1 MNARFAIPLV
11 LLAAAGAVPAAAE
24 TGLWSAGSAT
34 LRAAG
39 GEFRFTASGVE
50 HRVVLP
56 ESVRVEEL
64 IALHGGAFLS
74 ALAPAASS
82 GSSPSPRA
90 DLFLALLD
98 ERGAHPLPNP
108 APARDEDGARENAVP
123 LTSGSG
129 ELAGLVWLE
138 GRDRQSYAVRHAAWD
153 GLRWSEPETLAEP
166 AAGSQ
171 LALAA
176 ATLGDGSQLLLWS
189 RFDGHDDEIVAAR
202 FVDGTWG
209 PPQAIAPDNP
219 VPDVTPSVVAVPG
232 GALAAW
238 SRYDGHDYRVV
249 IARFDG
255 REWSEPAWVGPPGST
270 APRLIPRPER
280 VSAGR
285 AGGESTAAW
294 LTYANALPRGWE
306 VTELDGAG
314 SARRRGRAVDV
325 PFSRPAVEATAEG
338 AVRLRWAGGE
348 STIDLR

>member
-11 LLAAAGAVPAAAE
+11 LLAAAGAVPAVAE
-24 TGLWSAGSAT
+24 TGLWSAGSTT
-34 LRAAG
+34 LRAADSD
-39 GEFRFTASGVE
+39 FRLSASGVE
-50 HRVVLP
+50 RRVVLP
-56 ESVRVEEL
+56 ASVRVEEL
-64 IALHGGAFLS
+64 FPLRGGAFLS
-74 ALAPAASS
+74 ALAPAASG
-82 GSSPSPRA
+82 GSAPSPRP

-98 ERGAHPLPNP
+98 ERGAHPLP

-176 ATLGDGSQLLLWS
+176 ATLDDGSRLLVWS

-202 FVDGTWG
+202 FADGAWG
-209 PPQAIAPDNP
+209 PPQPIAPDNP
-219 VPDVTPSVVAVPG
+219 VPDVTPTVVAVPG

-249 IARFDG
+249 ICRFDG
-255 REWSEPAWVGPPGST
+255 REWSAPAWAGPPGST
-270 APRLIPRPER
+270 APLLIPRPEK
-280 VSAGR
+280 ALTGR
-285 AGGESTAAW
+285 GGGETTAAW
-294 LTYANALPRGWE
+294 LTYANSLPRGWE
-306 VTELDGAG
+306 VAEVDGAG
-314 SARRRGRAVDV
+314 RPRRRGRAVDV
-325 PFSRPAVEATAEG
+325 PFSRPAVEATSDG
-338 AVRLRWAGGE
+338 AVRLRWASGE
-348 STIDLR
+348 SVVELR